1 MAHAPPHI
9 VRMKRRALILTAAAL
24 PLLAAPRTARASLAP
39 LLSQAGSM
47 PPLRAIALWQDDG
60 AQGVELAAQGY
71 HGFTPDSPTNIK
83 SASKS
88 VVSALAGIAIGR
100 GLLEGADQPIAPL
113 LRSDLP
119 ASADPRLARVT
130 LGNLLSMQAGLE
142 RQSGQNYGRWVS
154 SPNWVRSALAA
165 PFVQDPG
172 TRMQYSTASTHLV
185 AAILTRVTGQPLLDV
200 ARDWLSPISG
210 FQITGWDR
218 DPQGIY
224 LGGNQMAMSTRSLL
238 AFGAMYARGGQAG
251 GRQVVPAA
259 WIDES
264 WQRRTASIFSGQ
276 GYGYGW
282 FLGRMAGRDV
292 RYGWGY
298 GGQMVYVF
306 PATRRQPALSI
317 AMTSDPDLPSGRT
330 GHRDDLH
337 RLADQLAGAV

>member
-1 MAHAPPHI
+1 
-9 VRMKRRALILTAAAL
+9 
-24 PLLAAPRTARASLAP
+24 
-39 LLSQAGSM
+39 M

-88 VVSALAGIAIGR
+88 VMSALAGIAIGR
-100 GLLEGADQPIAPL
+100 GLLESADQPIAPL

-185 AAILTRVTGQPLLDV
+185 AAILTRVTGRPLLDV
-200 ARDWLSPISG
+200 ARDWLSPIPG
-210 FQITGWDR
+210 FRITGWDR

-238 AFGAMYARGGQAG
+238 AFGATYARGRSG
-251 GRQVVPAA
+251 GRAAGRPRGLDRRKLAAPHLQHLQRPGIRLWLVPGADGPGGTCA
-259 WIDES
+259 M
-264 WQRRTASIFSGQ
+264 AGA
-276 GYGYGW
+276 
-282 FLGRMAGRDV
+282 MAGR
-292 RYGWGY
+292 WS
-298 GGQMVYVF
+298 MCS
-306 PATRRQPALSI
+306 PRRGASRPC
-317 AMTSDPDLPSGRT
+317 PSR
-330 GHRDDLH
+330 
-337 RLADQLAGAV
+337 